1 MNLSIWNDEFWLPQN
16 TTWQNFHELEQN
28 GVRLPKIRDLLYVY
42 PLAALL
48 YITRLL
54 FEYYIAQPLG
64 RSVGVRDDQLNKQRI
79 DKKSINRSKSPDNIQ
94 KQQQRRTKTRMSPLA
109 KFSESTWRF
118 TFYLSVFLYGVLIMK
133 DKIWLWDTRHCWLNY
148 PNHELTNDVYW
159 YYMIE
164 LAFYWSLVFSQ
175 FIDVKRKDFWEMFL
189 HHIATISLLSF
200 SYIVNF
206 VRVGSLVLVVHDCGD
221 YWLEGAK
228 MAKYA
233 RAQRLCDTTFVI
245 FAVVWFITRL
255 CFYPYKVLYT
265 TTFEEMNILGLF
277 PAYYMFNGLL
287 ILLQI
292 LHYFWFYLICQVAI
306 SACKAGKVKKDERS
320 DSEES
325 DDEQDTVDADV
336 DKDK

>member
-1 MNLSIWNDEFWLPQN
+1 MNISIWNEEFWLPK
-16 TTWQNFHELEQN
+16 TATWKDFTQLEQN
-28 GVRLPKIRDLLYVY
+28 GIHVPKISDLLYVY
-42 PLAALL
+42 PLAGLL
-48 YITRLL
+48 YLGRIL
-54 FEYYIAQPLG
+54 FECYIAQPLG
-64 RSVGVRDDQLNKQRI
+64 RSIGIRDSQSNNQRI
-79 DKKSINRSKSPDNIQ
+79 DSKKSNQLKSSVKKRQHRS
-94 KQQQRRTKTRMSPLA
+94 TRVGPLS

-118 TFYLSVFLYGVLIMK
+118 TFYLSIFLYGVIILK
-133 DKIWLWDTRHCWLNY
+133 NKIWLSDTRHCWLNY
-148 PNHELTNDVYW
+148 PNHPLTIDVYW

-175 FIDVKRKDFWEMFL
+175 FIDVKRKDFWQMFI

-206 VRVGSLVLVVHDCGD
+206 VRVGTLVLVVHDAGD
-221 YWLEGAK
+221 YWLECAK

-233 RAQRLCDTTFVI
+233 RAQRLCDTMFVI

-255 CFYPYKVLYT
+255 CYYPYKVLYT
-265 TTFEEMNILGLF
+265 TTFEEVRILGLF
-277 PAYYMFNGLL
+277 PAFYVFNGLL

-306 SACKAGKVKKDERS
+306 SAFKAGKVTKDERS

-325 DDEQDTVDADV
+325 DDEQDIVDGDV

>member
-1 MNLSIWNDEFWLPQN
+1 MNISIWNEDFWLPEN
-16 TTWQNFHELEQN
+16 TTWNDFNELNKN
-28 GVRLPKIRDLLYVY
+28 GVQVPHIHDLIYVY
-42 PLAALL
+42 PLAGLL
-48 YITRLL
+48 YLTRVF

-64 RSVGVRDDQLNKQRI
+64 RFLGIHDSQSTPQKLPPKSNHLKSLDKNKRV
-79 DKKSINRSKSPDNIQ
+79 K
-94 KQQQRRTKTRMSPLA
+94 RRARVSPLG

-118 TFYLSVFLYGVLIMK
+118 TFYLCIFLYGAIILK
-133 DKIWLWDTRHCWLNY
+133 DKLWLWDTRHCWLNH
-148 PNHELTNDVYW
+148 PNHPLTSDVYW

-175 FIDVKRKDFWEMFL
+175 FIDVKRKDFWEMFI
-189 HHIATISLLSF
+189 HHIATICLLSF

-206 VRVGSLVLVVHDCGD
+206 VRVGTLVLVVHDCGD
-221 YWLEGAK
+221 FWLEFAK

-233 RAQRLCDTTFVI
+233 RAQRLCDTMFVI

-255 CFYPYKVLYT
+255 CYYPYKVLYT
-265 TTFEEMNILGLF
+265 TTFEEAAILGLY
-277 PAYYMFNGLL
+277 PAYYVFNGLL

-306 SACKAGKVKKDERS
+306 SAFKAGKVKKDERS
-320 DSEES
+320 DSEDS
-325 DDEQDTVDADV
+325 DDEQAIADDDL

>member
-1 MNLSIWNDEFWLPQN
+1 MNLSIWTDEFWLPQN
-16 TTWQNFHELEQN
+16 ITWKDFKQLEQN
-28 GVRLPKIRDLLYVY
+28 GIRLPNIQDLFYVY
-42 PLAALL
+42 PLAGLL
-48 YITRLL
+48 YLTRFL
-54 FEYYIAQPLG
+54 FESYIAQPLG
-64 RSVGVRDDQLNKQRI
+64 RLLGIRDYQ
-79 DKKSINRSKSPDNIQ
+79 SNIQ
-94 KQQQRRTKTRMSPLA
+94 RNDRKLLNHRKSRDNDKNKHRCTRISPLA

-118 TFYLSVFLYGVLIMK
+118 TFYLSIFLYGLLILK
-133 DKIWLWDTRHCWLNY
+133 NKIWLWDTRHCWLNY
-148 PNHELTNDVYW
+148 PNHELTNDIYW

-164 LAFYWSLVFSQ
+164 LAFYWSLIFSQ

-206 VRVGSLVLVVHDCGD
+206 VRVGTLVLVVHDSGD

-265 TTFEEMNILGLF
+265 TTFEELIILGLF
-277 PAYYMFNGLL
+277 PAYYVFNGLL

-306 SACKAGKVKKDERS
+306 SAFKAGKVKRDERS

-325 DDEQDTVDADV
+325 DDEQDIVNDDV